1 MKHIFIINPT
11 SGKGKAL
18 KVADKIKKVCEQESL
33 EYELIY
39 TKGPKDAT
47 KIARKY
53 FFSKNIIYSVGG
65 DGTLNEVV
73 NGLVGSKNMLGVI
86 PAGSGNDFYKSL
98 KELTEP
104 YPVIDLGKINDCHF
118 INIVSIGIDAEVN
131 DNVNLLKSKVN
142 PDNVYNAS
150 LIYTFFKYKSPSISF
165 SIDEKESFGKCT
177 ILTVC
182 NGKVYGGGFKIAP
195 NASLTDGYFDVYYV
209 EKLTKSKILFLIS
222 KLRKGTHESSKKVHK
237 SNATKIK
244 FACDNELV
252 CNVDGETI
260 RAKKFSIKIVPH
272 ALTIYNDK
280 DLINKFLS

>member
-1 MKHIFIINPT
+1 
-11 SGKGKAL
+11 
-18 KVADKIKKVCEQESL
+18 
-33 EYELIY
+33 
-39 TKGPKDAT
+39 
-47 KIARKY
+47 
-53 FFSKNIIYSVGG
+53 
-65 DGTLNEVV
+65 
-73 NGLVGSKNMLGVI
+73 MLGVI

-104 YPVIDLGKINDCHF
+104 YPVIDLGKINDHYF
-118 INIVSIGIDAEVN
+118 INIVSIGIDAEVS